1 MSIAF
6 QCLLMMVLLV
16 CGFVAFLPLQ
26 LLQPEPR
33 LPATLPSSLQ
43 RSSLWIVENPRGQ
56 WFVNGVPHT
65 LRDLQRLLQQA
76 RPQATIRYLPSDAL
90 PLERVTRSLHWL
102 RSLAPGSV
110 VLDLAPGVHL
120 SR

>member
-16 CGFVAFLPLQ
+16 SGSVAFFPLQ

-33 LPATLPSSLQ
+33 RSATLPSGLQ
-43 RSSLWIVENPRGQ
+43 RSSLWIVENPKGQ
-56 WFVNGVPHT
+56 WFVNGAPHT
-65 LRDLQRLLQQA
+65 LQDLQGLLQRA
-76 RPQATIRYLPSDAL
+76 RPQSTIRYLPSDAL
-90 PLERVTRSLHWL
+90 PLERVTRSLQKL

-110 VLDLAPGVHL
+110 VLDLVPGVHHP
-120 SR
+120 R